1 MKLVSS
7 FSTTLF
13 AAIAVLTNSTQA
25 ASNTDK
31 AVEAKAPAAE
41 MQSDKA
47 AVPKKDPML
56 EEKAAGVTQ
65 KMGAT
70 QSVKPKAAMDMS
82 KSDHNM

>member
-1 MKLVSS
+1 MKLKSVI
-7 FSTTLF
+7 STTLF

-56 EEKAAGVTQ
+56 EEKAGVTQ

-70 QSVKPKAAMDMS
+70 KSVKPKAAMDMS